1 MGAPEPE
8 SHRTAESVGDRD
20 LRVSDAEREHVGQL
34 LQRAVGLG
42 MLSLG
47 EFTERMDTA
56 LASKTRGELNSVLID
71 LPGIR
76 LAGRPESAP
85 GGFGGGANTHGPQRP
100 GAFPG
105 PAFAGPAFHG
115 HGFHSPGGRADYRAP
130 SSTRPEFAND
140 SSSNV
145 IRCRMS
151 EVTRRGRWT
160 VPPRLHLENWVASA
174 TLDFT
179 EAVMTTQVVEIFVD
193 DFCSSLDLV
202 VPSEATVDLD
212 GLELTAASAKN
223 KVGAGPP
230 LGPLH
235 LVVRGRVRF
244 GSVVAK
250 RPLMDHWRK
259 LIGG

>member
-1 MGAPEPE
+1 M
-8 SHRTAESVGDRD
+8 GDRD

-56 LASKTRGELNSVLID
+56 LAARTRGELNAVLID
-71 LPGIR
+71 LPGVR
-76 LAGRPESAP
+76 LVGQPAPSTTGFADTRGPRATTPYPGAPHSAP
-85 GGFGGGANTHGPQRP
+85 T
-100 GAFPG
+100 
-105 PAFAGPAFHG
+105 FHG
-115 HGFHSPGGRADYRAP
+115 HGFHGPR
-130 SSTRPEFAND
+130 RPVGPVYAGD
-140 SSSNV
+140 SASNV

-151 EVTRRGRWT
+151 EVSRRGRWH
-160 VPPRLHLENWVASA
+160 VPPTLHLDNWVASV

-179 EAVMTTQVVEIFVD
+179 EAVMATQVVEIHVD
-193 DFCSSLDLV
+193 DFCSSLNLI
-202 VPSEATVDLD
+202 VPKEATVDLD
-212 GLELTAASAKN
+212 GLELVASTVKN

-235 LVVRGRVRF
+235 LVVLGRVRL

-250 RPLMDHWRK
+250 RPLIDHWRRM
-259 LIGG
+259 IGG

>member
-1 MGAPEPE
+1 MGASEPE
-8 SHRTAESVGDRD
+8 SHRTSDTVGDRD

-76 LAGRPESAP
+76 LVGQQPTAPSSGFAGPTTAR
-85 GGFGGGANTHGPQRP
+85 GAQRP
-100 GAFPG
+100 GTFPG
-105 PAFAGPAFHG
+105 AGFHG
-115 HGFHSPGGRADYRAP
+115 SGFHGSFSGAGTAHRP
-130 SSTRPEFAND
+130 SSGGWQPHPND

-145 IRCRMS
+145 IRSRIS
-151 EVTRRGRWT
+151 DVTRRGRWQ
-160 VPPRLHLENWVASA
+160 VPPTLHLNNWVASV

-179 EAVMTTQVVEIFVD
+179 EAVMSTQVVEIFVD
-193 DFCSSLDLV
+193 DFCSSLTLV
-202 VPSEATVDLD
+202 VPAEATVDLD
-212 GLELTAASAKN
+212 GLELVAATVSN
-223 KVGAGPP
+223 KVRTGPP

-235 LVVRGRVRF
+235 LVLRGRVRL
-244 GSVVAK
+244 GSVTAK
-250 RPLMDHWRK
+250 RPLMEHWRK
-259 LIGG
+259 LLGR